1 MINAFCHRTY
11 DSPGA
16 SVSLAIFDDRL
27 EIANPGRLPNELTV
41 ESLMLPHDSFPMN
54 PGVAEFMFK
63 TTYLDSWGSG
73 VKRMVDACTEAKVP
87 RPRYEL
93 RPGGV
98 VIVFDRP
105 NRAVLGKD
113 AIENVTEN
121 IISNV
126 SERQRLIIRR
136 LIETGTADVTVNVTE
151 NASTLAK
158 KFAVTER
165 TIKRDLTALQSLGI
179 IRHDGPDKGGK
190 WIVLLGGNN

>member
-1 MINAFCHRTY
+1 
-11 DSPGA
+11 
-16 SVSLAIFDDRL
+16 
-27 EIANPGRLPNELTV
+27 
-41 ESLMLPHDSFPMN
+41 
-54 PGVAEFMFK
+54 MFK

-105 NRAVLGKD
+105 NRAVSGKD
-113 AIENVTEN
+113 AIENVPGNVPKN